1 MITSDAQLHQ
11 AQTDVQTLWCF
22 LEAARAT
29 HTPLDYQ
36 RLAAPYLLQLQER
49 QHRASLNVYQAL
61 GITQKGLDALAGGV
75 ELPEPPEAT

>member
-29 HTPLDYQ
+29 HAPLDYQ

-49 QHRASLNVYQAL
+49 QQEV
-61 GITQKGLDALAGGV
+61 ITYLTRQIDVTKAYDMA
-75 ELPEPPEAT
+75 